1 MAKHEIK
8 TRLSMEG
15 EQQYRSAMKE
25 AANSIK
31 VLDSELKLA
40 ESQFKKT
47 GDAQEYL
54 TKKAEILQKEIAAQ
68 KEAVAAAEKALADM
82 AANGVDKN
90 DRKYQQWQTTLNQAK
105 TKLNNLES
113 AAKNTASQI
122 KSQGNSAE
130 TAAGQNQEFIDK
142 ASAAEGTAG
151 TLQTALAQL
160 GANVSLQG
168 IIDSLDNVE
177 QKMIA
182 GIKKAAQ
189 YAKAVYDMG
198 TDAGKWAD
206 DIATEASKYE
216 MDVEEY
222 QKLKNTS
229 RVVDTP
235 VDSYAKEW
243 TQIQKSTNEWKE
255 QTSASI
261 AKHAED
267 AKNEIVYVTEA
278 EKRWN
283 ELGVA
288 TREAGA
294 NYEAANPEFLSSKD
308 ILMNMVDVLHNMTD
322 KEERAAAAV
331 ELLGN
336 NWRDFMPLILA
347 GSEGFNEAWDWFSEN
362 ATVSQENVDALG
374 ALNDEQEK
382 LDAQWQALQETFWA
396 QLAPGLTEL
405 VKLMGEATGKIKEFM
420 DSAEGQ
426 EAMSSLNDA
435 ISGIVGSL
443 KEKINGETFANAI
456 NAAKDAISAL
466 TSALEWAGN
475 NGDAIVKTLE
485 GVAGA
490 IAGIEAAKTALNIL
504 QLINNFKTLGNLK
517 TISDWANGAGGGG
530 GGNTPAAP
538 STPSAPVQPKSN
550 GSPVYKK
557 VIDKAGEA
565 LATTAGATTAM
576 VAGALGISAGI
587 QAVQDA
593 ANKANFKKN
602 VELTEEFGTANEEAA
617 GKVTAL
623 STAMS
628 TLNQA
633 LNEGYAGNFKEAI
646 QLMSSLDTEAMLKE
660 MPSLADTSAFET
672 WERVGGIEN
681 WLTSGEPVG
690 QQAES
695 FMNELVTA
703 ISTFMAEQ
711 QETLKDSA
719 KQVGLDVDA
728 GMAEGIGE
736 GTDPVTTAAG
746 DLGETSIDKL
756 KETTGSHSPSTITH
770 QIGLDMDTGLA
781 NGIAAG
787 QSLVVAAAAKV
798 AQAAVDKI
806 KATLKI
812 HSPSKVAEGLGG
824 YFDAGFVNGLLDG
837 RQRVQAAV
845 NDVLSIAGNTP
856 APAYAYHGAAPRASA
871 GAAPVAVGG
880 EGAMNATIVMDKQIV
895 GQMVAPIVNAQIGAM
910 IKQRR

>member
-90 DRKYQQWQTTLNQAK
+90 DRKYQQWETTLNNAK
-105 TKLNNLES
+105 TKLNNLET
-113 AAKNTASQI
+113 AAKTTSEQI
-122 KSQGNSAE
+122 KKQGESAGDAVKPTE
-130 TAAGQNQEFIDK
+130 EFGEAAGD
-142 ASAAEGTAG
+142 AADAG
-151 TLQTALAQL
+151 SKFKEALAGL
-160 GANVSLQG
+160 GINLSLQG
-168 IIDSLDNVE
+168 VIDAIDSVE
-177 QKMIA
+177 QKLIS
-182 GIKKAAQ
+182 GIKRASEF
-189 YAKAVYDMG
+189 AKELWDLG
-198 TDAGKWAD
+198 TASGNWAD
-206 DIATEASKYE
+206 TVATEASRLGV
-216 MDVEEY
+216 DVETY
-222 QKLKNTS
+222 QQMQHASKI
-229 RVVDTP
+229 VDTD
-235 VDSYAKEW
+235 VSAIAKEYTRIVQDQNSW
-243 TQIQKSTNEWKE
+243 AAEIQKSISDHEKDSKKDVHYIADAE
-255 QTSASI
+255 Q
-261 AKHAED
+261 KMND
-267 AKNEIVYVTEA
+267 
-278 EKRWN
+278 
-283 ELGVA
+283 LGIA

-294 NYEAANPEFLSSKD
+294 NYKAANPEFRSAEEIFWD
-308 ILMNMVDVLHNMTD
+308 IIDVLHNTTNEVD
-322 KEERAAAAV
+322 RNRLAV
-331 ELLGN
+331 ELLGKQWQQFN
-336 NWRDFMPLILA
+336 PIIEA
-347 GSEGFNEAWDWFSEN
+347 GSEAYKEQMEWAKEN
-362 ATVSQENVDALG
+362 ATVSQEQVEALG
-374 ALNDEQEK
+374 KLND
-382 LDAQWQALQETFWA
+382 AQMQLESRWDSLQNSFWA
-396 QLAPGLTEL
+396 NLAPALTEVANL
-405 VKLMGEATGKIKEFM
+405 LGDATGKLQEFLN
-420 DSAEGQ
+420 SAEGQ
-426 EAMSSLNDA
+426 EAMSALNDA
-435 ISGIVGSL
+435 LSGLVKSL
-443 KEKINGETFANAI
+443 AGELNGDTFANILDKAKKAI
-456 NAAKDAISAL
+456 EGL

-475 NGDAIVKTLE
+475 NGDTIVNTLKGVAAAIAGMEVAKDVLKFLQMINNVKTL
-485 GVAGA
+485 AN
-490 IAGIEAAKTALNIL
+490 LNAYK
-504 QLINNFKTLGNLK
+504 QMV
-517 TISDWANGAGGGG
+517 AGGGG
-530 GGNTPAAP
+530 GGGDTPVVPDVPA
-538 STPSAPVQPKSN
+538 TPSVPSAQPKTSWFKN
-550 GSPVYKK
+550 ALKT
-557 VIDKAGEA
+557 AGTALTSAVGAEA
-565 LATTAGATTAM
+565 LF
-576 VAGALGISAGI
+576 VAGGVGIAAGISAI
-587 QAVQDA
+587 QDA
-593 ANKANFKKN
+593 ANKANYKKN
-602 VELTEEFGTANEEAA
+602 VELTEEFGTANENAA
-617 GKVTAL
+617 GKVSAL
-623 STAMS
+623 ATAME

-633 LNEGYAGNFKEAI
+633 LTSGDLQTAI
-646 QLMSSLDTEAMLKE
+646 QLMSQLDTEAMLKE

-672 WERVGGIEN
+672 WDRVGGIEN

-690 QQAES
+690 QQAEA

-736 GTDPVTTAAG
+736 GTDPVTIAAG

-787 QSLVVAAAAKV
+787 QSLVVVAATKV

-856 APAYAYHGAAPRASA
+856 APAYAYRGAAPRASA
-871 GAAPVAVGG
+871 GAAPVVAGG